1 MIVFIE
7 VLSAIGVVVA
17 LVADALAGYEF
28 YSRWRQKH
36 KRE

>member
-1 MIVFIE
+1 MTSFIE
-7 VLSAIGVVVA
+7 VLAAVGTVVA
-17 LVADALAGYEF
+17 LVADALAVYEF